1 MKSRWRAPK
10 IIFFLLLLG
19 SADSQVQKLRVTGK
33 DSPVKGLVGEDV
45 TLPCLLSGV
54 RTPLNLLVVRVLWKL
69 KSHDGTE
76 HQVYHFESF
85 KHSPSRSGSHM
96 AHSDLVQGNFSL
108 YIPHVQISDDGDYI
122 CSVLV
127 SPDDGSA
134 KFPLHVSVKPQT
146 ALPRFVSIDL
156 SHENSLTVS
165 CDASMFYPETIMI
178 RWVKYSRNAD
188 ANSSL
193 DGDTCARLPS
203 RNSDGTFNVTST
215 VIVSPS
221 SIGEDG
227 DKYFC
232 VVSHRSLDE
241 KTALAFIL
249 SVSETKMTVGT
260 MIAIIIIVIL
270 SIPLLLLSVILYMWR
285 LKKEKP
291 SLLWIVKDERVF
303 HKEKATLFCQITGFR
318 PKRLVINLFLEM
330 TTSENDTN
338 HKELIHSWK
347 STDDDPS
354 STNSFTAPESL
365 TAGGRNAKASAIIP
379 LMEIGLERSLL
390 LPVEMKAVIT
400 NSDNGTYSC
409 DCSITVT
416 PSADTVDGAKL
427 ILEVQH
433 DALKDSISI
442 QRTLQVIRF
451 TPTVEVTIKK
461 GQKKDDINVNCS
473 VKWTHPSYLYI
484 TWLKMKENETK
495 QSSICSF
502 PRSVGRGIDAHLC
515 HIIAD
520 IEEHNDHVSFC
531 SILILNKSGWKGAQ
545 FACTIRHVHTGVW
558 KTAKIQYTDEDE
570 SLS

>member
-1 MKSRWRAPK
+1 MRSRWRAPK
-10 IIFFLLLLG
+10 IVFFLLLLG

-69 KSHDGTE
+69 KSPDGAE
-76 HQVYHFESF
+76 RQVYHFESF

-96 AHSDLVQGNFSL
+96 ADSDLVQGNFSL

-165 CDASMFYPETIMI
+165 CDASMFYPETITI
-178 RWVKYSRNAD
+178 RWVKYSRSSGT
-188 ANSSL
+188 NSSL
-193 DGDTCARLPS
+193 DRDTCARLPS

-241 KTALAFIL
+241 KTALTFIL

-260 MIAIIIIVIL
+260 MIAIVIIVIL
-270 SIPLLLLSVILYMWR
+270 SIPLMLLSLILYMRR

-291 SLLWIVKDERVF
+291 RLSWIMKDDRVF

-318 PKRLVINLFLEM
+318 PKKLTINLFLEM
-330 TTSENDTN
+330 PNSENETN
-338 HKELIHSWK
+338 HKDLIHSWK
-347 STDDDPS
+347 STDHDPS

-390 LPVEMKAVIT
+390 LSVFCLIVSAYEMLSAPYCACAVRSRRSFGKT
-400 NSDNGTYSC
+400 
-409 DCSITVT
+409 
-416 PSADTVDGAKL
+416 
-427 ILEVQH
+427 LEEV
-433 DALKDSISI
+433 APLSK
-442 QRTLQVIRF
+442 RT
-451 TPTVEVTIKK
+451 
-461 GQKKDDINVNCS
+461 
-473 VKWTHPSYLYI
+473 
-484 TWLKMKENETK
+484 
-495 QSSICSF
+495 
-502 PRSVGRGIDAHLC
+502 
-515 HIIAD
+515 
-520 IEEHNDHVSFC
+520 
-531 SILILNKSGWKGAQ
+531 
-545 FACTIRHVHTGVW
+545 
-558 KTAKIQYTDEDE
+558 
-570 SLS
+570 